1 MNSYKQINENWQK
14 FIKEQEQEPKVDKP
28 FDSDH
33 AEMLAAVNASPGNEI
48 ISALDPKVRDFI
60 TNQIEYYAH
69 KKAEEFVKANNI
81 EELVWFK
88 KELLTQR
95 PETWFIFKNKDEQ
108 YMPIR
113 AEDFS
118 TAGGGYL
125 EYGWNDHPM
134 DAVPAEDY
142 GMGSVFA
149 YQLVTH
155 AEKLLGRSIDVQLA
169 VATVPE
175 VADDLEDQGVTDLS
189 QIDIEDLDL
198 EEPPEPEP
206 EPLPAPMPPSDSE
219 PAAPKAAPA
228 PEPEPEPKPEPEAP
242 ASPDDDEGE
251 ITLPEPEMAIA
262 GINSEV
268 YDDSLI
274 NMLKNS
280 GLAKALSREQ
290 ISQLLSFML
299 QATEQDDIV
308 LEAIGDPER
317 APRTYSPE
325 TTRQLNDLINSF
337 NLSSE
342 VNQKLEKLIKK
353 WAKLNTVKF
362 SPPAPKPEPTP
373 EPSPGEEE
381 DTSDEPTET
390 GPPRS
395 TEDEESGI
403 VDKAIA
409 IGKQKAQDLG
419 VEIPDVDQVKLAL
432 DAISFAGVTGAGELV
447 ATPATLASLALNI
460 GTRDWDDALIDVV
473 SLLPVAGKA
482 FRLSAKTA
490 KTAKAA
496 KTLAT
501 AADIS
506 SRAGKIADVVK
517 KGKAAGNVAKN
528 LGMVLGSRLDK
539 KELQQVAKIKDFIA
553 KLSDSEVFGD
563 APDKLSEPFIDMMQA
578 ANKAQQQKNK
588 MTESLERLQ
597 ILAGIKKRK
606 L

>member
-1 MNSYKQINENWQK
+1 MRYCRTVNSYKQINENWQK

-33 AEMLAAVNASPGNEI
+33 AEMFAAVNAAPGNEI
-48 ISALDPKVRDFI
+48 ISALDPKSRDYI
-60 TNQIEYYAH
+60 RLNIEAYAH
-69 KKAEEFVKANNI
+69 KRAEEFVKANNI

-113 AEDFS
+113 AEDFL

-134 DAVPAEDY
+134 DAVPDEDY
-142 GMGSVFA
+142 GMGSAFA
-149 YQLVTH
+149 YLLVTH

-169 VATVPE
+169 AASVPE
-175 VADDLEDQGVTDLS
+175 VADEVEDLGVTDLS
-189 QIDIEDLDL
+189 QIPPLELDIEDIEAISNLDR
-198 EEPPEPEP
+198 EEPTE
-206 EPLPAPMPPSDSE
+206 SE
-219 PAAPKAAPA
+219 PAAPKAA
-228 PEPEPEPKPEPEAP
+228 PEPKPEPEAP

-373 EPSPGEEE
+373 EPSPGEDE

-409 IGKQKAQDLG
+409 LGKQKAQDLG
-419 VEIPDVDQVKLAL
+419 VEIPDVEQVKLAL
-432 DAISFAGVTGAGELV
+432 DALSFAGVTGAGELV

-563 APDKLSEPFIDMMQA
+563 APDKLSEPFTDMMQA

-597 ILAGIKKRK
+597 TLAGIKKRK

>member
-14 FIKEQEQEPKVDKP
+14 FIKEQEQEPKVDKSA
-28 FDSDH
+28 DAT
-33 AEMLAAVNASPGNEI
+33 AEHNAYLQALRAAPGASRL
-48 ISALDPKVRDFI
+48 SALDEKVKNYI
-60 TNQIEYYAH
+60 VYNIELFAK
-69 KKAEEFVKANNI
+69 KKANDFVKASDI
-81 EELVWFK
+81 GELAAFK
-88 KELLTQR
+88 KELTTRR
-95 PETWFIFKNKDEQ
+95 PETWLAFYDKDNQ
-108 YMPIR
+108 YLSIL
-113 AEDFS
+113 AEDFLDRATGGFIDYNWSNHPS
-118 TAGGGYL
+118 TT
-125 EYGWNDHPM
+125 
-134 DAVPAEDY
+134 VPDVDY
-142 GMGSVFA
+142 GMGALFA
-149 YQLVTH
+149 YEIVTH
-155 AEKLLGRSIDVQLA
+155 AEESLGRPIDVQLA
-169 VATVPE
+169 AATVPE
-175 VADDLEDQGVTDLS
+175 VADEVEGLGVTDLS
-189 QIDIEDLDL
+189 QIEPLELDIEDLKAIADL
-198 EEPPEPEP
+198 DREEPPKP
-206 EPLPAPMPPSDSE
+206 EPLPEPPPPSDSE
-219 PAAPKAAPA
+219 PDAPKAAPA
-228 PEPEPEPKPEPEAP
+228 PEPEAP

-373 EPSPGEEE
+373 EPTPEPSPGEEE

-490 KTAKAA
+490 KSAKAA

-539 KELQQVAKIKDFIA
+539 KEF
-553 KLSDSEVFGD
+553 
-563 APDKLSEPFIDMMQA
+563 
-578 ANKAQQQKNK
+578 
-588 MTESLERLQ
+588 
-597 ILAGIKKRK
+597 
-606 L
+606 